1 MERLKEFGMTGNLN
15 KSNTKMIM
23 AYIAPDIEMRTKVI
37 YSFKSQINTG
47 RGEIMDYNKN
57 LTSPTGMLS
66 SLKEI
71 QAYIED

>member
-1 MERLKEFGMTGNLN
+1 
-15 KSNTKMIM
+15 M

-57 LTSPTGMLS
+57 LTSPPGMLT